1 MASDTFHFKRFSVL
15 QDRTPMKVGTDGIL
29 LGAWAAVEQA
39 KTILD
44 VGTGTGLLALMAAQ
58 RNEQAAIVAI
68 DVDAHAVQQAL
79 GNVAQS
85 PWPTRIGVMN
95 VSFQDWLKQ
104 EGKAV
109 DHIICNP
116 PYYEVTSLRTA
127 KAMSTAR
134 HTWQLEHEE
143 LARGA
148 AAVLSEK
155 GLFSLIL
162 PAEEG
167 QRFVS
172 LAQDA
177 RLQLQRKTVVF
188 PMPGKRAL
196 RWLLAF
202 NREGGD
208 LEENELYLQEH
219 SRANQ
224 YTDAFRRLTRDF
236 YLHH

>member
-1 MASDTFHFKRFSVL
+1 
-15 QDRTPMKVGTDGIL
+15 MKVGTDGIL
-29 LGAWAAVEQA
+29 LGSWADMELA

-58 RNEQAAIVAI
+58 RNERAAIIAI
-68 DVDAHAVQQAL
+68 DVDAYAVQQAL

-85 PWPTRIGVMN
+85 PWPNRIGVMN
-95 VSFQDWLKQ
+95 VSFQDWLQ
-104 EGKAV
+104 EERIAV

-116 PYYEVTSLRTA
+116 PYYEVSALRTT

-134 HTWQLEHEE
+134 HTWQLEHAE
-143 LARGA
+143 LALGA
-148 AAVLSEK
+148 AAILSEK
-155 GLFSLIL
+155 GTLSLIL

-167 QRFVS
+167 QRFV
-172 LAQDA
+172 AIARDA
-177 RLQLQRKTVVF
+177 GLQLQRKTVVY
-188 PMPGKRAL
+188 PRPGKRAL

-208 LEENELYLQEH
+208 FEENELYLQEH
-219 SRANQ
+219 SLANQ
-224 YTDAFRRLTRDF
+224 YTDAFKQLTRDF